1 MVETKCTGD
10 QMYFGIK
17 NTREQ
22 MYLGAKRLSE
32 QMCLGAKYPREQ
44 TSQGAKCGGVKQT
57 VLNMQE
63 IKQVI
68 VSTKL

>member
-1 MVETKCTGD
+1 MVETKCSGD
-10 QMYFGIK
+10 QMCFGIK

-32 QMCLGAKYPREQ
+32 QMCLGAKYPGEQ
-44 TSQGAKCGGVKQT
+44 TSQGAKCGGVKQI
-57 VLNMQE
+57 VFNMQE

-68 VSTKL
+68 ASTKL

>member
-17 NTREQ
+17 NCREQ

-32 QMCLGAKYPREQ
+32 QMCLGAKYPGEQ
-44 TSQGAKCGGVKQT
+44 TSQGAKCGGVKQI

-68 VSTKL
+68 ASTKL